1 MKESDLERQVV
12 AYCKKVGALTYKFIS
27 PSHRGV
33 PDRIVIGSRGV
44 LFLELK
50 APGKKPT
57 ALQLRE
63 IYLINNFKSHAIAA
77 WVDDYDQAKNLID
90 WIID

>member
-12 AYCKKVGALTYKFIS
+12 THCKKVGALTYKFTS

-33 PDRIVIGSRGV
+33 PDRIVIGSRAV

-63 IYLINNFKSHAIAA
+63 IDLINNRKSHAKAA
-77 WVDDYDQAKNLID
+77 WADEYDQAKNLID